1 MSVLYDFSLVRK
13 NAVHELIYLRSFWH
27 MSQLTTA
34 PIMARL
40 GWLLAIFLLTW
51 AMPALAADGGRGL
64 GRVAGLER
72 RVALVIGNSG
82 YRHVT
87 PLDNPS
93 HDAEL
98 IADTLHNTLDFELVG
113 GKALLDLDKSGMDR
127 AIQAFGNQLRPDT
140 VALFYYSGHGVEMED
155 NYLIPIDANPNKTA
169 DFDFQALKAQTVL
182 RQMQDAGTRLNIVI
196 LDACRNNPFK
206 GRGLKAAS
214 AGLKSMEA
222 PEGTLIAYA
231 AEEGKTARDGPT
243 GGNSPYASA
252 LELAFKQRGLGLW
265 ETFNTVALQVAEATG
280 KTQVPWIS
288 NSPIKGRFYFLPP
301 EETATVSSA
310 TITDP
315 EQSFWDDIKNSADPA
330 DFSAY
335 LTQFPAGRHA
345 ELAKNKR
352 DRLTAAIAIASGP
365 GTDFGR
371 PHPNPPPAGEGT
383 IPEPASVCDYCPEM
397 VKLPGGEFMMGSEH
411 SDKVANSNEKPRRTM
426 QVGAIQPR
434 QI

>member
-1 MSVLYDFSLVRK
+1 MLYSVFNIKKL
-13 NAVHELIYLRSFWH
+13 LIGLSYFAK
-27 MSQLTTA
+27 QLTTA

-40 GWLLAIFLLTW
+40 GRLLAILLLAW

-64 GRVAGLER
+64 GRAAGLEK

-98 IADTLHNTLDFELVG
+98 IADTLRNTLGFELVG
-113 GKALLDLDKSGMDR
+113 GKALLDLDKAGMDR
-127 AIQAFGNQLRPDT
+127 AIQAFGNHLRPDT

-252 LELAFKQRGLGLW
+252 LDQAIKQRGLGLW
-265 ETFNTVALQVAEATG
+265 DTFNTVALQVAEATG
-280 KTQVPWIS
+280 KAQVPWIS
-288 NSPIKGRFYFLPP
+288 NSPIKGQFYFLPP
-301 EETATVSSA
+301 QETAAVSP
-310 TITDP
+310 DP
-315 EQSFWDDIKNSADPA
+315 EQSFWDDIKNSTDPA

-335 LTQFPAGRHA
+335 LKQFPAGRHA

-352 DRLTAAIAIASGP
+352 DRLTAASSPA
-365 GTDFGR
+365 TDVGR
-371 PHPNPPPAGEGT
+371 PHPNPLRRGREPYPSRPASASTARRWSNYPAGR
-383 IPEPASVCDYCPEM
+383 
-397 VKLPGGEFMMGSEH
+397 L
-411 SDKVANSNEKPRRTM
+411 
-426 QVGAIQPR
+426 
-434 QI
+434 